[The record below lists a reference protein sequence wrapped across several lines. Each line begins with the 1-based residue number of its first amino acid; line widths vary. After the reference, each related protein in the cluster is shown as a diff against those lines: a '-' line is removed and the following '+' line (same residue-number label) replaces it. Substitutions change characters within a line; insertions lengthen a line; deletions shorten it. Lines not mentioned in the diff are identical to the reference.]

1 MYHGNDIRYSMTK
14 KIFEKE
20 IQKEMNWIGK
30 ALLSF
35 ILFVVFLFFFT
46 VLVVANQVIA
56 DRNIDNFKNSF
67 FVNKDG

>member
-1 MYHGNDIRYSMTK
+1 MDKARIK
-14 KIFEKE
+14 QVEKE

>member
-1 MYHGNDIRYSMTK
+1 MYHGNDIRYLMTK

>member
-14 KIFEKE
+14 KIFDKE

>member
-1 MYHGNDIRYSMTK
+1 MDKAIIK
-14 KIFEKE
+14 QIEKE